1 MIEISTFVELDSL
14 VLLLLT
20 RPSKQC
26 GFCNYLL
33 DQSLISQ
40 DCQSGLIGESGR
52 GCAGCPNYPCGP
64 LVQVVQV
71 VKVVR
76 TESGKYCSILFE
88 QNSQYQSPE
97 LKLTHL
103 LGDLSFEGIN
113 EVFVEEVSFPW
124 KMLNV
129 RQVVR

>member
-1 MIEISTFVELDSL
+1 MIGRSTKIEE
-14 VLLLLT
+14 T

-40 DCQSGLIGESGR
+40 DCQSGLIGQSGR
-52 GCAGCPNYPCGP
+52 GGAGCPNCPRGP

>member
-1 MIEISTFVELDSL
+1 M
-14 VLLLLT
+14 
-20 RPSKQC
+20 
-26 GFCNYLL
+26 
-33 DQSLISQ
+33 ISQ
-40 DCQSGLIGESGR
+40 DCQSGLIGQSGR
-52 GCAGCPNYPCGP
+52 GGAGCPNCPRGP

-113 EVFVEEVSFPW
+113 EVFVDEVSFPW